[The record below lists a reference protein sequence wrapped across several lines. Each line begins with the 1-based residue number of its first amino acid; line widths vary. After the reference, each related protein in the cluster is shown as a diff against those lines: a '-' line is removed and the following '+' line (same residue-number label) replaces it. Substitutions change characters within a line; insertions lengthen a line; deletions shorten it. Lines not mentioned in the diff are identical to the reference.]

1 MMRRN
6 TRLSRGVTVLEVL
19 VSIFVL
25 LIGITGVVS
34 LFPIGVR
41 LSQMSTDD
49 VVSAMTFQNAIAAV
63 RVYSNLLDRVLP
75 YDANHPL
82 GDVLA
87 WAAGESD
94 GIDGINGV
102 VGNPPSDTE
111 FDPDF
116 STGDDGGGRTLDVK
130 DANKDDCALLLMTS
144 GRAAWKLYR
153 LGKDASNNPSDL
165 STFISGPTVSGC
177 TDFTIDGVQQG
188 DRFMLLGARDENHHW
203 ATIPFGFYDGAGL
216 YQLGAGAA
224 EGYGYLAIINR
235 VHDSTTS
242 FRVHVL
248 VYKGYDNG
256 LPPEANAPA
265 VAYYTMIMSSDMFH
279 EMP

>member
-6 TRLSRGVTVLEVL
+6 TRPNRGVTVLEVL

-49 VVSAMTFQNAIAAV
+49 VVSAMTFQNAVAAA
-63 RVYSNLLDRVLP
+63 RVYVNLLDRVLP
-75 YDANHPL
+75 YDADHPL

-87 WAAGESD
+87 WADGESD
-94 GIDGINGV
+94 GIDGIKGV
-102 VGNPPSDTE
+102 VGSAPSATE

-116 STGDDGGGRTLDVK
+116 LTGDDGGGRTLDVS

-177 TDFTIDGVQQG
+177 TDFTTDGVRE
-188 DRFMLLGARDENHHW
+188 DDSFILLGARDENHHW

-235 VHDSTTS
+235 VQDSVTS
-242 FRVHVL
+242 FRLHVL
-248 VYKGYDNG
+248 VFKGYDNG

-265 VAYYTMIMSSDMFH
+265 VAYYTMIMSGDLLH